1 MIKRE
6 ITRFRCIRGAAV
18 IPFVVLLVIMPISIG
33 TILNTSSY
41 YPEYTYVECMNILQ
55 LAVQPMAIWWP
66 AYMMRDYCDSQTREY
81 LYAYEGKHGNRLA
94 TLGFCT
100 VLYAITMFMLYFM
113 LSNQFYVAPSYVY
126 TDYCLFMVGAI
137 FYMAMC
143 YFCMF
148 LFGSSLSGVSAC
160 VLWVFLSQLL
170 NLQTLPFVGTFFTY
184 SQNSLPHLSQLKFR
198 LLSVLAM
205 ALIFVVLGY
214 IMEKTLPER
223 GK

>member
-66 AYMMRDYCDSQTREY
+66 AYMRRDYCDSQTREY

-113 LSNQFYVAPSYVY
+113 LSNQFYVAPSYV
-126 TDYCLFMVGAI
+126 
-137 FYMAMC
+137 
-143 YFCMF
+143 
-148 LFGSSLSGVSAC
+148 
-160 VLWVFLSQLL
+160 
-170 NLQTLPFVGTFFTY
+170 
-184 SQNSLPHLSQLKFR
+184 HR
-198 LLSVLAM
+198 LLHLHGGGHILHGHVLLLYVFVWVVPVGGQRLRAVG
-205 ALIFVVLGY
+205 IFVPAVKLADLALCGHLFY
-214 IMEKTLPER
+214 LLP
-223 GK
+223 KQFAPPVPIKI